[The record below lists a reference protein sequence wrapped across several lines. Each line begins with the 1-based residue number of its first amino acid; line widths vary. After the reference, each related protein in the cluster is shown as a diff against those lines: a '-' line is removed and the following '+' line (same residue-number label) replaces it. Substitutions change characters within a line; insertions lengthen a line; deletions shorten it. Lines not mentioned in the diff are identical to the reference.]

1 MKLTPLFCLASLLG
15 PFACGACGDD
25 ARRADDA
32 DTADAEVVP
41 DDGDSTGD
49 VEPDTFAPDTT
60 GPTDTTDTAG
70 PEEVDGSGEPNTW
83 EERFEAVIPSTGVVP
98 VGLELEPGV
107 WREILESWVERGEKV
122 ERRAVI
128 ASGPLAHPAVGV
140 RLKGGNSL
148 VIGEGPDGVDETG
161 KYPLKLDFNSQG
173 GERLHGVD
181 ELGLNS
187 SLQDPSYVR
196 EWLASE
202 MFRSMGVEAAKV
214 GFADVTITSGDVSH
228 HAGVQPLVQVIDK
241 RFLKFA
247 FGEDGGADDGN
258 LYKCTYNQFG
268 ACTLQWLGD
277 DASDYVRDTGC
288 APGEDR
294 CGLELQTN
302 EDDPRLNDYRDVLE
316 LIEVLAVDDPT
327 ILQVRLPEVF
337 DVDHFLRLA
346 AVNLAIANFDSYFGR
361 GHNHYLYRRAD
372 GRFQM
377 IPWDFDL
384 SYARGCSDTF
394 ENPSCG
400 DPDSHRLVTRI
411 LSVPSWRERYLE
423 YVCEVGQTLM
433 TPERHRG
440 WLRDLEARLR
450 DHLASD
456 ENADLEAFEREVDLE
471 AGVLLEFVTFQHTML
486 LGACE
491 R

>member
-1 MKLTPLFCLASLLG
+1 MSLITWIRLTPIALGLL
-15 PFACGACGDD
+15 ACGGDD
-25 ARRADDA
+25 TRPGGDG
-32 DTADAEVVP
+32 DTADAE
-41 DDGDSTGD
+41 GDTAGE
-49 VEPDTFAPDTT
+49 VEPDTIDPDTT
-60 GPTDTTDTAG
+60 EPHDTIDTAG
-70 PEEVDGSGEPNTW
+70 PVEVDGSGEPSTW
-83 EERFEAVIPSTGVVP
+83 EERFEAVIPSTGVVAVP
-98 VGLELEPGV
+98 LEFEPGV
-107 WREILESWVERGEKV
+107 WREILEAWVQRSEKV

-128 ASGPLAHPAVGV
+128 SEGPLAHPAVGV

-148 VIGEGPDGVDETG
+148 VIGEGPEGVVLSG

-187 SLQDPSYVR
+187 SIQDPSYVR
-196 EWLASE
+196 EWLASQ
-202 MFRSMGVEAAKV
+202 MFRAMDVEAAKV
-214 GFADVTITSGDVSH
+214 GFADVTITSGDESH

-241 RFLKFA
+241 RFLKHV

-277 DASDYVRDTGC
+277 DVSDYVRETGC
-288 APGEDR
+288 ATGETR
-294 CGLELQTN
+294 CGLMLRTN
-302 EDDPRLNDYRDVLE
+302 EDDPAKNDYRDVME
-316 LIEVLAVDDPT
+316 LISVLVEEDPA
-327 ILQVRLPEVF
+327 LLEVRLPEVF

-384 SYARGCSDTF
+384 SYARGCSQSF

-400 DPDSHRLVTRI
+400 DPDNHRLVTRI
-411 LSVPSWRERYLE
+411 LSVPSWRDRYLE

-440 WLRDLEARLR
+440 WLTDLEARLR

>member
-1 MKLTPLFCLASLLG
+1 MSPIAWIRLAPLFGLL
-15 PFACGACGDD
+15 ACGGDD
-25 ARRADDA
+25 ARPA
-32 DTADAEVVP
+32 
-41 DDGDSTGD
+41 DDGDTLGAELEVDSSG
-49 VEPDTFAPDTT
+49 VEPDTLDTDEPETGPDTVQPDGADT
-60 GPTDTTDTAG
+60 DGGP
-70 PEEVDGSGEPNTW
+70 STW

-98 VGLELEPGV
+98 VELELGPGV
-107 WREILESWVERGEKV
+107 WREILETWVEQGIKV

-128 ASGPLAHPAVGV
+128 AAGPLTHPAVGV

-148 VIGEGPDGVDETG
+148 VIGEGPDGVVLSG

-187 SLQDPSYVR
+187 SLQDPSFAR
-196 EWLASE
+196 EWLASA
-202 MFRSMGVEAAKV
+202 MFRAMDVEAAKV
-214 GFADVTITSGDVSH
+214 GFADVTITTGEESY

-241 RFLKFA
+241 RFLKHV

-268 ACTLQWLGD
+268 ACSLQWLGD
-277 DASDYVRDTGC
+277 SIADYVRDTGC
-288 APGEDR
+288 ARGEDR
-294 CGLELQTN
+294 CGLVLQTN
-302 EDDPRLNDYRDVLE
+302 EDDPALNDYRDVLA
-316 LIEVLAVDDPT
+316 LIGVLAETDPEVL
-327 ILQVRLPEVF
+327 QERLPEVF

-384 SYARGCSDTF
+384 SYARGCTDTF

-411 LSVPSWRERYLE
+411 LSVPAWRDRYFE

-433 TPERHRG
+433 TPEVHRG
-440 WLRDLEARLR
+440 WLTELEARLR
-450 DHLASD
+450 EHLETD
-456 ENADLEAFEREVDLE
+456 EHADLEAFERELDLE
-471 AGVLLEFVTFQHTML
+471 TGVLIEFVSFQHTML
-486 LGACE
+486 LGACD

>member
-1 MKLTPLFCLASLLG
+1 MKLTTLTCLAPLFGLL
-15 PFACGACGDD
+15 ACGDEV
-25 ARRADDA
+25 RPVGDA
-32 DTADAEVVP
+32 DTADAEVAP
-41 DDGDSTGD
+41 EDTDGDSSGD
-49 VEPDTFAPDTT
+49 SAEPDTLE
-60 GPTDTTDTAG
+60 PTDTLDTAG
-70 PEEVDGSGEPNTW
+70 PEEVDGSGEPSTW
-83 EERFEAVIPSTGVVP
+83 DDRFEAVIPSTGVVP
-98 VGLELEPGV
+98 VRLEFGPGV
-107 WREILESWVERGEKV
+107 WREMLESWVEQSVKV
-122 ERRAVI
+122 ERPA
-128 ASGPLAHPAVGV
+128 ALTLGALSHPAVGV

-148 VIGEGPDGVDETG
+148 VIAEGPEGVALSG

-181 ELGLNS
+181 EVALNS
-187 SLQDPSYVR
+187 ALNDPSFVR

-202 MFRSMGVEAAKV
+202 MFQSMGVEAAKV
-214 GFADVTITSGDVSH
+214 GFADVTVQSGDDSH

-241 RFLKFA
+241 RFLKHV

-277 DASDYVRDTGC
+277 DVSDYVRAEGC
-288 APGEDR
+288 ATGEDQ
-294 CGLELQTN
+294 CGLVLRTN

-316 LIEVLAVDDPT
+316 LIAVLGTEDVAE
-327 ILQVRLPEVF
+327 LEARLPEVF

-384 SYARGCSDTF
+384 SYARGCTDTF

-400 DPDSHRLVTRI
+400 DPESHRLVTRI
-411 LSVPSWRERYLE
+411 MSVETWRTQYLA
-423 YVCEVGQTLM
+423 YVCEVAQTLM
-433 TPERHRG
+433 TPEVHRA
-440 WLRDLEARLR
+440 WLAALEQRLGA
-450 DHLASD
+450 HLAAD
-456 ENADLEAFEREVDLE
+456 PHADLEAFQREVDRE
-471 AGVLLEFVTFQHTML
+471 SGVILEFVTFQHAML